1 MTQQQIV
8 QEFKSYPK
16 AQKSVVIRQLLRIF
30 EADLEE
36 TAPNG
41 DELSIEERK
50 AIVESLA
57 GSLKMENPPMTKKEI
72 REDYYSKSAN
82 GNVDIPIFTIKA
94 LSLEPRTE
102 FDFDNIAELIE
113 QVEGDFYR

>member
-1 MTQQQIV
+1 MKVELIEQIIHLPIAERV
-8 QEFKSYPK
+8 EIIERISR
-16 AQKSVVIRQLLRIF
+16 SVREDLR
-30 EADLEE
+30 ADEVKESSLER
-36 TAPNG
+36 
-41 DELSIEERK
+41 RK
-50 AIVESLA
+50 AAVERLRGVA
-57 GSLKMENPPMTKKEI
+57 KMENLPMTKEEI

-82 GNVDIPIFTIKA
+82 GNADVPVFTIKA